1 MYKNEHAFLNNDE
14 ASIIASYIK
23 AIAFLDVDL
32 GIFTIYLMNK
42 LRNSISFPF
51 SLFSVI
57 NICKCVDHQS
67 QHIFKSMG

>member
-1 MYKNEHAFLNNDE
+1 MSKNEHAFLNNDE

-42 LRNSISFPF
+42 LRNSIPFPF
-51 SLFSVI
+51 LSIFSY
-57 NICKCVDHQS
+57 
-67 QHIFKSMG
+67 